1 MMTRLTQYLSALIFL
16 IATACIYQSTFTPW
30 IAPPVV
36 ESVAIKPSALLR
48 ADDSIKDLFAVGS
61 WQRGSCKQLQTSQG
75 MLLFQKWEQTADDHW
90 KLWPITVVIG
100 RGLGADRSDDPIII
114 DAAEGAELKFTE
126 SLDVLSGGAPPI
138 EWGRMIGQVRIF
150 RAGDDPDHPTLDLR
164 TANVG
169 IDNRKIW
176 TTEAIQMQFG
186 DARMVGRDLTIH
198 LAGAATSG
206 LSSRGASSRGASSRG
221 GASSTA
227 MDRMELIYLDSLVM
241 PMRARDGSP
250 PAMIS
255 LVCGGRVEYDFAIDQ
270 LMLYESVSLI
280 HQPAGLPA
288 DRFDCQQLELML
300 NDPSNESIV
309 RTSPMDWLIRVVA
322 TGTPAVANLP
332 TRQTE
337 IAADY
342 IELDALAGIIRAEGQ
357 RGIRVRRGGVKASL
371 ARLIYQ
377 FDPKHPD
384 AIGVIDAD
392 GAGIVTVDDPKN
404 PVRRAQWTNGFH
416 LRPVGVATAKNF
428 DADAKITI
436 EGDVKAWM
444 VDGGEFA
451 ADEVRV
457 SLTPTAK
464 RVTNVS
470 SAVAVGQPDQ
480 ASTLV
485 PEWVEILGRV
495 RIATTA
501 VAAEAD
507 HVWLNFID
515 EEDPRPK
522 SVDAAT
528 GAPSP
533 AGGIRQW
540 VAQPT
545 DNGPTGNGP
554 PTQPVA
560 RPRPVIRGD
569 SINAQL
575 RRNASGLSA
584 KTLGVIGNVVVE
596 HVIEAGGQMLPAKLT
611 GQQLQ
616 LEDNR
621 GDDVLQLSGTPLSP
635 ARFELGDGFFVG
647 PKIQIW
653 PSNNVVWIDSAGEFQ
668 MPTAALPTGL
678 AAGSGANAGNPA
690 TNSGSVSWTKP
701 PHCRWQGEMTFDG
714 KTVTLTDGVDIRAE
728 LVSSDQPWD
737 IQLSGDRLEVELQD
751 SVEMRDVASIRQATV
766 RRITMLQGDQ
776 RPVVARAIQRAGD
789 GVLEAKH
796 LIYARSLTMSPSA
809 GGLLTGAGPG
819 WYRGWSVGGG
829 TNPFAAGDQKP
840 APSAALV
847 SDSTM
852 IDDAKRDLTGIHLTF
867 NDSMQVDMT
876 NRSLD
881 FLRGVRV
888 GIQPVNGWDQA
899 FDAAKMDAIT
909 VGQSTLDCDRLRFAV
924 EPALVTTPSTIA
936 GFSGGRST
944 AWEMEAISGVVF
956 RTRND
961 QGLLECTAAR
971 AAYSSSKD
979 KFIIDGAP
987 NRPAIFRR
995 TNPDGSPGIE
1005 GAVRTTTIRPRTMQ
1019 LEDTKLE
1026 RIGIAVPG
1034 GSANR

>member
-1 MMTRLTQYLSALIFL
+1 MMTRLTQYLSSLIFL
-16 IATACIYQSTFTPW
+16 IVMAFIYQSTFTPW
-30 IAPPVV
+30 IEPPTV
-36 ESVAIKPSALLR
+36 ESVALKPSALLR
-48 ADDSIKDLFAVGS
+48 ADDSIKDLFAAGS

-100 RGLGADRSDDPIII
+100 RGLGAETSDDPIII
-114 DAAEGAELKFTE
+114 EADQGAELKFTE

-138 EWGRMIGQVRIF
+138 DWGRMIGDVRIF
-150 RAGDDPDHPTLDLR
+150 RASNDPEHPTFDLR

-186 DARMVGRDLTIH
+186 DASMVGRDLTIH

-206 LSSRGASSRGASSRG
+206 MSSQRGS
-221 GASSTA
+221 SSTV
-227 MDRMELIYLDSLVM
+227 MDRMELIYLDKLVM
-241 PMRARDGSP
+241 PMRAREGNP

-270 LMLYESVSLI
+270 LMLHESVSLI
-280 HQPAGLPA
+280 HQPSGMPA

-309 RTSPMDWLIRVVA
+309 RSSPMDWLVRIVA
-322 TGTPAVANLP
+322 TGTPAIANLP
-332 TRQTE
+332 TQQTE
-337 IAADY
+337 IAADF
-342 IELDALAGIIRAEGQ
+342 IELDALAGIITAQGH
-357 RGIRVRRGGVKASL
+357 RGIRVRRGAVKASL

-377 FDPKHPD
+377 FDPKNPD

-392 GAGIVTVDDPKN
+392 GAGIVTVDDPEN

-416 LRPVGVATAKNF
+416 MRPVGVATAQDFN
-428 DADAKITI
+428 ADAKITI
-436 EGDVKAWM
+436 EGEVKAWL

-457 SLTPTAK
+457 SLTPTQK

-470 SAVAVGQPDQ
+470 SAVTVGQPDE

-522 SVDAAT
+522 SVD
-528 GAPSP
+528 GGIRP
-533 AGGIRQW
+533 AGNGTTAASGGLRQW
-540 VAQPT
+540 VAQPGA
-545 DNGPTGNGP
+545 DSQ
-554 PTQPVA
+554 PTQPVS

-575 RRNASGLSA
+575 RRNAAGLSA
-584 KTLGVIGNVVVE
+584 KTLGVIGNVEVE
-596 HVIEAGGQMLPAKLT
+596 HLIEAGGQMLPATLT
-611 GQQLQ
+611 GQRLQ
-616 LEDNR
+616 LEDNH
-621 GDDVLQLSGTPLSP
+621 GDDVLELSGTALSP

-678 AAGSGANAGNPA
+678 PAGSGANTGNGSA
-690 TNSGSVSWTKP
+690 SSGGITWTTP

-714 KTVTLTDGVDIRAE
+714 KTATLTDGVDIRAE
-728 LVSSDQPWD
+728 LISSNQPWE

-751 SVEMRDVASIRQATV
+751 PVAMRDVASMKQATI
-766 RRITMLQGDQ
+766 RRITMLQADQ
-776 RPVVARAIQRAGD
+776 RPVVARALQRAGD

-809 GGLLTGAGPG
+809 GGLVTGAGPG
-819 WYRGWSVGGG
+819 WYRGWSIGGG

-840 APSAALV
+840 GPSAALV
-847 SDSTM
+847 SDATM

-867 NDSMQVDMT
+867 NDSMQVDMA
-876 NRSLD
+876 NRNLD

-888 GIQPVNGWDQA
+888 GIQPVTGWDQA

-936 GFSGGRST
+936 GFSGAGST

-956 RTRND
+956 RTRNE

-1026 RIGIAVPG
+1026 RIGIAVPN